1 MTKPKTREMPV
12 DPRSGEP
19 GAGSPGPDVWPFE
32 IPVEQRERITPE
44 PARDERGREGDGDV
58 ERAPD

>member
-1 MTKPKTREMPV
+1 MTKPKTRETPV

-19 GAGSPGPDVWPFE
+19 GAGSPAPDVWPFKV
-32 IPVEQRERITPE
+32 PTEQRERITPE
-44 PARDERGREGDGDV
+44 PVRDD

>member
-1 MTKPKTREMPV
+1 MTKPKTRETPV

-19 GAGSPGPDVWPFE
+19 GAGSPGPDVWPFKV
-32 IPVEQRERITPE
+32 PTEQRERITPE
-44 PARDERGREGDGDV
+44 PVRDDERAPDGDV